1 LIEENGEGRPLP
13 QPSPRKAGANGHVG
27 GSTAKKETDPV
38 FDWMK
43 STDVLWMIP
52 AAPLLACLWVTLVG
66 HVIRRPFA
74 HRPVILAIGISAVLS
89 VHLLLNVV
97 PPTATEVGDGAV
109 TAKAQEADSHHDHAA
124 PVEKGEHA
132 EHHGSH
138 AAQAVVWTPRSTN
151 AFGETIGPKGV
162 TTPVPWIRAGTLIV
176 NPTLRADAM
185 TALMLVMVTS
195 VSFLVAIFA
204 SGYMKGDPGYPRFFA
219 SIALFVFSMCMLVLA
234 GNFLLM
240 FVFWEA
246 VGLCSY
252 LLIGFWFKKPSA
264 AAAAKKAFV
273 VNRIG
278 DFGFILG
285 VFLVWQTFGTLDFD
299 ALFGNSKTIRD
310 IVTQQPEI
318 LTTICFLLFVGAIG
332 KSAQFPLHVWL
343 PDAMEGPTPVSALIH
358 AATMVTA
365 GVYLVARCTPFF
377 VHAPKAQMFV
387 AGIGAATALIA
398 AITALTQY
406 DLKRVLAY
414 STVSQLGYMF
424 MALGAAGAGK
434 ELATLAVT
442 FAMFHMFTHA
452 FFKAVLFLSAGSV
465 MHSMGDV
472 IDMRR
477 FSGLRKT
484 LPITHITFLAGA
496 LALAGFPLL
505 SGFWSK
511 DEILAIVSEATKHPE
526 HGGFYQIILVV
537 ALVTSLMTA
546 FYTFRAYF
554 MTFWGEEKFP
564 EEAGHHPHDAPPAMA
579 IPLFVLGAA
588 ALVVGAAAGPTHL
601 YGDYLAHT
609 VGLPATHHHEP
620 NLLMMGIS
628 SVLAIAGIGLAYL
641 CYVASPGIARN
652 LKSALSPLHAWSL
665 DGLMLD
671 RLYLQYVVK
680 PLRLVAKISEFF
692 DRWVIDV
699 IVDCVGFLP
708 GLFGAVLRPVHTG
721 FVQNYALVMLI
732 GLVVS
737 LISVL
742 RVLAGTM

>member
-1 LIEENGEGRPLP
+1 M
-13 QPSPRKAGANGHVG
+13 
-27 GSTAKKETDPV
+27 
-38 FDWMK
+38 FDWLK
-43 STDVLWMIP
+43 PNDVLLLIP
-52 AAPLLACLWVTLVG
+52 AAPLVACLWIVVIG
-66 HVIRRPFA
+66 HVFRRQNA
-74 HRPVILAIGISAVLS
+74 HIPVVLALLVSAVLS
-89 VHLLLNVV
+89 LHLLFNVV
-97 PPTATEVGDGAV
+97 PSGFP
-109 TAKAQEADSHHDHAA
+109 K
-124 PVEKGEHA
+124 VEEGHGEHA
-132 EHHGSH
+132 AASDEHGH
-138 AAQAVVWTPRSTN
+138 AEPSKAIVTN
-151 AFGETIGPKGV
+151 LGT
-162 TTPVPWIRAGTLIV
+162 WIRIGAPE
-176 NPTLRADAM
+176 NPSLLVEANLRADAM
-185 TALMLVMVTS
+185 SALMLVMVTV
-195 VSFLVAIFA
+195 VSLLVAVFA
-204 SGYMKGDPGYPRFFA
+204 SGYMHGDPGYPRFFA

-252 LLIGFWFKKPSA
+252 LLIGFWYKKPSA

-285 VFLVWQTFGTLDFD
+285 VFMVWNTFGTLDFET
-299 ALFGNSKTIRD
+299 LFGTPQVIQRML
-310 IVTQQPEI
+310 VEQPEVF
-318 LTTICFLLFVGAIG
+318 TTICFLLFIGAIG

-377 VHAPKAQMFV
+377 VLSPKAQMFV
-387 AGIGAATALIA
+387 AGIGATTALIS

-424 MALGAAGAGK
+424 MSLGAAGAGTD
-434 ELATLAVT
+434 LATLAVT

-477 FSGLRKT
+477 FSGLRKA
-484 LPITHITFLAGA
+484 LPITHLTFLAGA

-511 DEILAIVSEATKHPE
+511 DEILAIIFEATKHPE
-526 HGGFYQIILVV
+526 HGGFYKIILAV
-537 ALVTSLMTA
+537 ALLTSLLTA

-579 IPLFVLGAA
+579 IPLLILGAA
-588 ALVVGAAAGPTHL
+588 ALVIGGLTGPTHL
-601 YGDYLAHT
+601 YGNYLANT
-609 VGLPATHHHEP
+609 PGLPEAHHHAP
-620 NLLMMGIS
+620 NVMMMGVSTI
-628 SVLAIAGIGLAYL
+628 LAIAGIGLAYL
-641 CYVASPGIARN
+641 CYVKSPGIASN
-652 LKSALSPLHAWSL
+652 LRTGLSPLHKFSSEGLLL
-665 DGLMLD
+665 DQF
-671 RLYLQYVVK
+671 YLQFVVK

-692 DRWVIDV
+692 DRWVIDL

-708 GLFGAVLRPVHTG
+708 GLFGAILRPIHSG
-721 FVQNYALVMLI
+721 FVQGYAVVMLV
-732 GLVVS
+732 GLIVC
-737 LISVL
+737 LLSVL
-742 RVLAGTM
+742 RVLAATM

>member
-1 LIEENGEGRPLP
+1 
-13 QPSPRKAGANGHVG
+13 
-27 GSTAKKETDPV
+27 V
-38 FDWMK
+38 FDWLK
-43 STDVLWMIP
+43 PNDVLWLIP
-52 AAPLLACLWVTLVG
+52 AAPLLACLWIVVVG
-66 HVIRRPFA
+66 HVVRRQYA
-74 HRPVILAIGISAVLS
+74 HRPVVLAIAISAALS
-89 VHLLLNVV
+89 IHLLVNVV
-97 PPTATEVGDGAV
+97 PTGFGKTV
-109 TAKAQEADSHHDHAA
+109 
-124 PVEKGEHA
+124 EHA
-132 EHHGSH
+132 EHGEHDEHAHVEPSH
-138 AAQAVVWTPRSTN
+138 AISTN
-151 AFGETIGPKGV
+151 VFGDTQVNGKTEPN
-162 TTPVPWIRAGTLIV
+162 PWIRIGPVGNSTLLV
-176 NPTLRADAM
+176 LPTLRADAM
-185 TALMLVMVTS
+185 SALMLVMVTS
-195 VSFLVAIFA
+195 VSLLVAIFA

-219 SIALFVFSMCMLVLA
+219 AIAAFVFSMCMLVLA

-278 DFGFILG
+278 DFGFLLAI
-285 VFLVWQTFGTLDFD
+285 FMIWSTFGTLDFD
-299 ALFGNSKTIRD
+299 ALFGSPRMIADVMRS
-310 IVTQQPEI
+310 QPEVF
-318 LTTICFLLFVGAIG
+318 TTICFLLFIGAMG

-387 AGIGAATALIA
+387 AGIGAITALVA

-424 MALGAAGAGK
+424 MALGAAGAGTG
-434 ELATLAVT
+434 LATLAVA

-477 FSGLRKT
+477 FSGLRKA

-511 DEILAIVSEATKHPE
+511 DEILAIVMEASKNPE
-526 HGGFYQIILVV
+526 HGDFYKVILGI
-537 ALVTSLMTA
+537 ALLTSLMTA

-554 MTFWGEEKFP
+554 MTFWGSEKFP

-579 IPLFVLGAA
+579 IPLFLLGAA
-588 ALVVGAAAGPTHL
+588 ALVIGGITGPTHL

-609 VGLPATHHHEP
+609 PGLPEAHHHEP
-620 NLLMMGIS
+620 NMLMMAVS
-628 SVLAIAGIGLAYL
+628 SVLAIAGIGLAYV
-641 CYVASPGIARN
+641 CYVSSPGIARN
-652 LKSALSPLHAWSL
+652 LKNGMPFPHRFSQE
-665 DGLMLD
+665 GLMMD
-671 RLYLQYVVK
+671 WFYLRFVVK
-680 PLRLVAKISEFF
+680 PLRLIASISEFF

-699 IVDCVGFLP
+699 IVDCVGFVP
-708 GLFGAVLRPVHTG
+708 GLFGAMLRPVHSG
-721 FVQNYALVMLI
+721 FVQHYAVVMLI
-732 GLVVS
+732 GLVVC
-737 LISVL
+737 LVSVL
-742 RVLAGTM
+742 RVLAGTL